1 MRVQG
6 DVLLQAVL
14 LEGMVPLPN
23 CITIPRDMH
32 RKAGAHFKRPREAL
46 AEGAGGG
53 FSWDVPGHVP

>member
-1 MRVQG
+1 M
-6 DVLLQAVL
+6 LLQAVL

-32 RKAGAHFKRPREAL
+32 RKAGAHFKHPREAL